1 MASYKVNGPLDFSK
15 SILLMMINK
24 KLKARSKKSQ
34 FLLSVFFAAIV
45 CVSLVAAQN
54 VVPVRDLTGGTNVF
68 IFRGGTKSVS
78 QRFVTQAR
86 SKRTTSQ
93 RAQSARNVNRQY
105 TSLAKANPRRQRSET
120 VDPNRVKIDLKVM
133 PADEASRLFAGV
145 GEYYVDRSEYDSA
158 IDFFRDSLN
167 LQATNERA
175 RQGLSEVLAL
185 KGNELLAQESQ
196 AVAKK
201 FFEEALSINPKNAPA
216 YFGLAE
222 IQSDSGEESEAVAN
236 YEKALEA
243 DGDLT
248 EIYVPLGI
256 LYYQQGNFAKADE
269 FLTKSVKI
277 DDKNAV
283 SQQFLGLVRLQQGR
297 NVDAQ
302 QAFSLSKTLDQTNA
316 KAFYYS
322 GESLT
327 RLDRN
332 KDAVKDFQKAIDL
345 DPKYFEAWYGL
356 GTALFE
362 LENYG
367 EAVKALEEAK
377 KLRNDNAEV
386 VANLGDAYR
395 QIEDPALANNKY
407 SLAESNYNLAVLFFE
422 RRPDFATNVAIRE
435 LTADIYNRIA
445 FSIAKQ
451 CEINMRRAV
460 ACKWN
465 VAVRA
470 LEKSSQI
477 SKDTVDLANLGWAY
491 YNAGKSDIIENKT
504 AEGRIKLEK
513 ARASLLQAV
522 GSSSEYRE
530 GALLNLGM
538 VYTDLGDHKGA
549 IKTLS
554 DVVAR
559 EPNWVF
565 ALNELGIAYF
575 NDGNFKEATTQFK
588 RAVGR
593 DDKFAEAYYNL
604 GRSEFKNGK
613 INEVKKAHTKLRS
626 LGRNDLAAKLAS
638 LTGGLV
644 RN

>member
-1 MASYKVNGPLDFSK
+1 
-15 SILLMMINK
+15 MIIRK
-24 KLKARSKKSQ
+24 GKESKKKGQ
-34 FLLSVFFAAIV
+34 LILSIVFSAVV
-45 CVSLVAAQN
+45 CVSLVAGQN

-86 SKRTTSQ
+86 SKRTSSQ

-105 TSLAKANPRRQRSET
+105 SRLAKANPRRQRSET

-167 LQATNERA
+167 LLPTNERA

-185 KGNELLAQESQ
+185 KGNELLTQESYD
-196 AVAKK
+196 VAKK
-201 FFEEALSINPKNAPA
+201 FFEEALSINAKNAPA

-222 IQSDSGEESEAVAN
+222 IQSERGQEAEAVTN

-248 EIYVPLGI
+248 EVYVPLGI
-256 LYYQQGNFAKADE
+256 LYYQQGNYAKADE
-269 FLTKSVKI
+269 FLTKSVSI
-277 DDKNAV
+277 DDENAV
-283 SQQFLGLVRLQQGR
+283 SQQFLGLVRLQQKR
-297 NVDAQ
+297 DADALK
-302 QAFSLSKTLDQTNA
+302 AFSLSKKLDPTNA

-327 RLDRN
+327 RLNRN
-332 KDAVKDFQKAIDL
+332 DDAIADFKKAIDL

-356 GTALFE
+356 GTAQFE

-407 SLAESNYNLAVLFFE
+407 NLAESNYNLAVLFFE
-422 RRPDFATNVAIRE
+422 RRPDFATNVEIRE

-445 FSIAKQ
+445 YSIAKQ
-451 CEINMRRAV
+451 CEINMTRAV

-470 LEKSSQI
+470 LEKAAKI
-477 SKDTVDLANLGWAY
+477 SADTVDMANLGWAY
-491 YNAGKSDIIENKT
+491 YNAGKSDIIDKKT
-504 AEGRIKLEK
+504 DEGRIKLEK
-513 ARASLLQAV
+513 ARTTLLQAV
-522 GSSSEYRE
+522 GSNAEYRE

-554 DVVAR
+554 DVVAK
-559 EPNWVF
+559 EPGWVF
-565 ALNELGIAYF
+565 AVNELGVAYF

-593 DDKFAEAYYNL
+593 DDKFAEAHYNL

-613 INEVKKAHTKLRS
+613 INEVKKVHTKLRS
-626 LGRNDLAAKLAS
+626 LGRNDLAAKLES

-644 RN
+644 RS

>member
-1 MASYKVNGPLDFSK
+1 MNNTQVTRRKSFHFALSFVFS
-15 SILLMMINK
+15 
-24 KLKARSKKSQ
+24 
-34 FLLSVFFAAIV
+34 AIV

-93 RAQSARNVNRQY
+93 RAESARNVNRQY
-105 TSLAKANPRRQRSET
+105 ASLAKANPRRQRSET

-145 GEYYVDRSEYDSA
+145 GEYYVDLAEYDSA

-185 KGNELLAQESQ
+185 KGNELLAQESY

-222 IQSDSGEESEAVAN
+222 IQSDTGEESEAVAN
-236 YEKALEA
+236 YERALEA

-269 FLTKSVKI
+269 YLTKSVTI
-277 DDKNAV
+277 DDDNAV

-297 NVDAQ
+297 NADAQ
-302 QAFSLSKTLDQTNA
+302 RAFSLSKTLDPTNA

-332 KDAVKDFQKAIDL
+332 EDAIKDFQKAIEL

-356 GTALFE
+356 GTAQFE

-395 QIEDPALANNKY
+395 QSEDPALANNKY
-407 SLAESNYNLAVLFFE
+407 NQAESNYNLAVLFFE
-422 RRPDFATNVAIRE
+422 RRSDFETNAEIRE

-445 FSIAKQ
+445 YSIAKQ
-451 CEINMRRAV
+451 CEINMSRAV

-470 LEKSSQI
+470 LEKASQI
-477 SKDTVDLANLGWAY
+477 SKDTVDMANLGWAY
-491 YNAGKSDIIENKT
+491 YNAGKSDIFDKKT
-504 AEGRIKLEK
+504 DEGRIKLEK
-513 ARASLLQAV
+513 ARTTLLQAI
-522 GSSSEYRE
+522 GSNAQYRE

-554 DVVAR
+554 DVVAK

-565 ALNELGIAYF
+565 ALNELGVAYF

-593 DDKFAEAYYNL
+593 DDKFAEAHYNL

-613 INEVKKAHTKLRS
+613 INEVKKAHAKLRS
-626 LGRNDLAAKLAS
+626 LGRNDLAAKLES

-644 RN
+644 RS